1 VTREWKDD
9 FELEV
14 EATAL
19 GLHLQAPRLDAQTET
34 IIHRM
39 WLGDFRPLAAAIAG
53 GDEGVHPAVGYELL
67 RLIDE
72 DQLNVKQRRRG
83 ARQQPD
89 LLARKLQMFIAYE
102 GLRGSGDTSGKAFE
116 KVATEFGIGV
126 ESVRQAV
133 TEIRKRLRE
142 PKTPKAALS
151 LDDLK
156 AEARKQKPI

>member
-9 FELEV
+9 FEVEV
-14 EATAL
+14 EAMAQ
-19 GLHLQAPRLDAQTET
+19 GLHHQAPTLDAQTET

-39 WLGDFRPLAAAIAG
+39 RLGDFRPLAAAIAE
-53 GDEGVHPAVGYELL
+53 DGVHPAVGDELL

-72 DQLNVKQRRRG
+72 GRLKVTQRRRG

-89 LLARKLQMFIAYE
+89 LFARKLQMFMAYK
-102 GLRGSGDTSGKAFE
+102 GLRASGDTSEKAFA

-133 TEIRKRLRE
+133 TEMRNRLRE
-142 PKTPKAALS
+142 PKTSKAAMS
-151 LDDLK
+151 MDDLV